1 MQNKDRQTGPT
12 IRSRRGLHAQS
23 LARRRLESEGF
34 HVLTENVRYRAG
46 ELDIVGVIDETLV
59 AVEVRS
65 RSTPNVGTPEE
76 SVTPQ
81 KAERLA
87 RLIEMYRQDH
97 EMEDLPEHTRID
109 VVAVVFDRRGRVMRL
124 TWHKNAVEDA
134 GR

>member
-12 IRSRRGLHAQS
+12 TRSRRGLHAQN
-23 LARRRLESEGF
+23 LARRRLETEGF
-34 HVLTENVRYRAG
+34 NVLAENVRYRAG

-76 SVTPQ
+76 SVTPA
-81 KAERLA
+81 KAARLA
-87 RLIEMYRQDH
+87 RLIEIYRQRH
-97 EMEDLPEHTRID
+97 EAEGLPENTRID

-124 TWHKNAVEDA
+124 TWHKNAIEDTS
-134 GR
+134 

>member
-1 MQNKDRQTGPT
+1 MQNKDQQTGPT
-12 IRSRRGLHAQS
+12 TRSRRGLHAQS

-34 HVLTENVRYRAG
+34 HTLAENVRYRAG

-76 SVTPQ
+76 SVTAA
-81 KAERLA
+81 KANRLA
-87 RLIEMYRQDH
+87 RLIETYRQDH
-97 EMEDLPEHTRID
+97 EAESLPEHTRID

-124 TWHKNAVEDA
+124 TWHKNAIQDT
-134 GR
+134 R